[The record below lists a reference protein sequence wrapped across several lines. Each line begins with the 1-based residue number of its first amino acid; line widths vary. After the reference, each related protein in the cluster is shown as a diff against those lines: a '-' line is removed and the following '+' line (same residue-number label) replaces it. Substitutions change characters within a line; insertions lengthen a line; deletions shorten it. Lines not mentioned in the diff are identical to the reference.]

1 MFFPESQLLLIPQ
14 HTAGHGAGR
23 DDHMPVSGKKGCGLC
38 DSETQSLGLGPS
50 CLSPV

>member
-1 MFFPESQLLLIPQ
+1 MFFPESQVLLIPQ
-14 HTAGHGAGR
+14 HTTGHDAGR
-23 DDHMPVSGKKGCGLC
+23 DDRMPVSGKKGCG